1 VRKVR
6 SIALA
11 VWVVILA
18 GCAGGSVASE
28 PLATPSVSAP
38 ASASPSAAGPAEL
51 PAYHDGS
58 PRTMPAGTYVTVL
71 TPVPPV
77 VGGSTGFFPGLGI
90 TIPDGWTATESD
102 AGEISL
108 HPLNRPNESLLLW
121 KDLAAVV
128 TNNRE
133 QTVGDVRDDIGR
145 TSDALLEWLTTT
157 TDFTILAQPEQVI
170 VGDSIKGTQLTLG
183 VSGTANF
190 ATDDCP
196 DNPRCA
202 AIFTDPKHWGN
213 GFYAIG
219 GDEVAR
225 IFIATAA
232 FPDGDHTFF
241 VTLDAPSQERLV
253 KLAADSEPIIESLR
267 LPASYVDT

>member
-1 VRKVR
+1 VRKLR
-6 SIALA
+6 SIALGL
-11 VWVVILA
+11 WFVILA

-28 PLATPSVSAP
+28 PSATASVSAP
-38 ASASPSAAGPAEL
+38 ASASPSAAGPTEL
-51 PAYHDGS
+51 PAYPDGT
-58 PRTMPAGTYVTVL
+58 PRTMTAGTYVT
-71 TPVPPV
+71 
-77 VGGSTGFFPGLGI
+77 GSTGFFPGLGI

-108 HPLNRPNESLLLW
+108 HPLDRQTESLLLW

-133 QTVGDVRDDIGR
+133 QAVGMLRDDIGR
-145 TSDALLEWLTTT
+145 TSDALLAWLTTT
-157 TDFTILAQPEQVI
+157 TDFTILAQPEQVTA
-170 VGDSIKGTQLTLG
+170 GDSIKGTQLTLG

-190 ATDDCP
+190 ATDECP
-196 DNPRCA
+196 DNPKCA
-202 AIFTDPKHWGN
+202 AIFTDPRHWG
-213 GFYAIG
+213 GEFYAIG

-241 VTLDAPSQERLV
+241 VTLDVPSQEELV
-253 KLAADSEPIIESLR
+253 KLAAESELIIESLR

>member
-1 VRKVR
+1 VRI
-6 SIALA
+6 IALA

-38 ASASPSAAGPAEL
+38 APASPGAAGPAEL

-58 PRTMPAGTYVTVL
+58 PRTMPAGTYVT
-71 TPVPPV
+71 
-77 VGGSTGFFPGLGI
+77 GSTGFFPGLGI

-108 HPLNRPNESLLLW
+108 HPLNRANESLLLW
-121 KDLAAVV
+121 KDLFAVV

-133 QTVGDVRDDIGR
+133 QTVGEVRDDIGR

-157 TDFTILAQPEQVI
+157 TDFTILAQPEQVT

-190 ATDDCP
+190 ATDECP
-196 DNPRCA
+196 DNPKCA
-202 AIFTDPKHWGN
+202 AIFTDPRHWGDE
-213 GFYAIG
+213 FYAIG
-219 GDEVAR
+219 GDEVTR

-241 VTLDAPSQERLV
+241 VTLDAPTQEELV
-253 KLAADSEPIIESLR
+253 KLAAESEPIIESLQ
-267 LPASYVDT
+267 LPPNYVDT